1 MKREIYIY
9 SILGIITCF
18 LIFYQ
23 FNFQLDE
30 EESIASSIKEI
41 KGIKQLSID
50 INCNV
55 FFVEG
60 EGEHILMEGPAKK
73 LLRIETSIHDGFV
86 NITEH
91 KRTFLAGIFSFLNI
105 EENNINIYITVNDLD
120 SFNFSFID
128 ESKSIKYTSGEC
140 IGLILQK
147 GQKILIESILIN
159 SRL

>member
-30 EESIASSIKEI
+30 EESIASNIKKI
-41 KGIKQLSID
+41 KGINQLSID

-60 EGEHILMEGPAKK
+60 EGDHILVEGPAKK
-73 LLRIETSIHDGFV
+73 LLRIETSIHDGSV

-91 KRTFLAGIFSFLNI
+91 KKTFLAGIFSFFNI
-105 EENNINIYITVNDLD
+105 EENNINIYITVKDLD
-120 SFNFSFID
+120 NFNLSFID
-128 ESKSIKYTSGEC
+128 ENKALKYISGEC
-140 IGLILQK
+140 IGLSLNK
-147 GQKILIESILIN
+147 GQKIRIKSILVN
-159 SRL
+159 SRV

>member
-23 FNFQLDE
+23 LNLQTDDG
-30 EESIASSIKEI
+30 ESIASNIKKI
-41 KGIKQLSID
+41 KGINQLSID

-60 EGEHILMEGPAKK
+60 EGEHILVEGPAKK
-73 LLRIETSIHDGFV
+73 IDRIETSIHDGYV
-86 NITEH
+86 YITEH
-91 KRTFLAGIFSFLNI
+91 KKTFLAGIFSFLNF

-120 SFNFSFID
+120 DFNFSFID

-147 GQKILIESILIN
+147 GQKILIESIFKN
-159 SRL
+159 SRV